1 MTEKLYDIDPF
12 LRDFT
17 AAVLSCEEAA
27 GGYAVTLD
35 RTAFYPEGGG
45 QPADLGVLGD
55 AAVTDVRNR
64 GEDVVHICSRP
75 LPVGGTVAGAID
87 WDRRFDLMQQHSG
100 EHIVSGLICGRF
112 GCDNVGFHI
121 GHDLVTID
129 FNAELT
135 MEQVRGIEA
144 AANRYIWAD
153 RPVQIAWP
161 SPEELAA
168 LSYRSKKE
176 LTGRV
181 CIVTF
186 PGADRCACCG
196 THVRSSGQVGLVKL
210 LSVQKF
216 REGVRIEMAAGGRAV
231 AYCTAMLDQNTRI
244 SQLLSARPAA
254 TAQAVER
261 LQQELRQLKNRAAA
275 LEAEDFAR
283 KAERCAGTGDVLL
296 VEGPM
301 SSESLRKLCAAVQE
315 TCGGRCAVFAG
326 EGSFY
331 QYAVGFPG
339 GDLRAMAK
347 ALNGAL
353 NGRGGGKP
361 AFIQGS
367 VQAEEAA
374 IRSFMRSWSGGPQ

>member
-181 CIVTF
+181 RIVTF

-196 THVRSSGQVGLVKL
+196 IPCPLQRPGGTG
-210 LSVQKF
+210 
-216 REGVRIEMAAGGRAV
+216 EAAERPEIPGGRPHRNGGGRPG
-231 AYCTAMLDQNTRI
+231 CGLLHRPCWTRTPG
-244 SQLLSARPAA
+244 SPQLLSARPAA

-347 ALNGAL
+347 ALNG
-353 NGRGGGKP
+353 R
-361 AFIQGS
+361 
-367 VQAEEAA
+367 
-374 IRSFMRSWSGGPQ
+374 

>member
-181 CIVTF
+181 RIVTF

-283 KAERCAGTGDVLL
+283 KAERCAGAGDVLL

-326 EGSFY
+326 RVASTSTPW
-331 QYAVGFPG
+331 AS
-339 GDLRAMAK
+339 RAATC
-347 ALNGAL
+347 GPWPRPST
-353 NGRGGGKP
+353 GR
-361 AFIQGS
+361 
-367 VQAEEAA
+367 
-374 IRSFMRSWSGGPQ
+374 

>member
-1 MTEKLYDIDPF
+1 
-12 LRDFT
+12 
-17 AAVLSCEEAA
+17 
-27 GGYAVTLD
+27 
-35 RTAFYPEGGG
+35 
-45 QPADLGVLGD
+45 
-55 AAVTDVRNR
+55 
-64 GEDVVHICSRP
+64 
-75 LPVGGTVAGAID
+75 
-87 WDRRFDLMQQHSG
+87 
-100 EHIVSGLICGRF
+100 
-112 GCDNVGFHI
+112 
-121 GHDLVTID
+121 
-129 FNAELT
+129 

-181 CIVTF
+181 RIVTF

-283 KAERCAGTGDVLL
+283 KAERCAGAGDVLL